1 MKKLTI
7 FLILILALG
16 GSAYGQTA
24 PADTSV
30 TSAAAGSYP
39 AGTSYNGVP
48 LNGLEIAA
56 GSVIF
61 ADGSGGDGALGIR
74 LIGVSTGLTAPQII
88 NIDALVTG
96 GSRTAATA
104 ATVSGTCTI
113 DMGNGLPPVTGIPF
127 TATIAADSNNLGAVT
142 LVLGSTQLPAATIGD
157 GSMTVTD
164 MQ

>member
-1 MKKLTI
+1 MKNLAI

-16 GSAYGQTA
+16 GSAYAQTA
-24 PADTSV
+24 PADTSI
-30 TSAAAGSYP
+30 TSAAGGSYP

-48 LNGLEIAA
+48 LSGLEIAA

-74 LIGVSTGLTAPQII
+74 LLSATTPQQLI
-88 NIDALVTG
+88 NVDAHVTT
-96 GSRTAATA
+96 GSRTGATA

-127 TATIAADSNNLGAVT
+127 TATIAADSNSLGAVT
-142 LVLGSTQLPAATIGD
+142 LTLGGTQLPAATIGD

>member
-1 MKKLTI
+1 MKKFAI

-16 GSAYGQTA
+16 GSAYA
-24 PADTSV
+24 ADTSV
-30 TSAAAGSYP
+30 TSAAVGTYP
-39 AGTSYNGVP
+39 AGTIYNGVP
-48 LNGLEIAA
+48 LSGLEIGA

-74 LIGVSTGLTAPQII
+74 LLSATTPQQII
-88 NIDALVTG
+88 NVDAHVTG

-142 LVLGSTQLPAATIGD
+142 LVLGGTQLPAATIGD